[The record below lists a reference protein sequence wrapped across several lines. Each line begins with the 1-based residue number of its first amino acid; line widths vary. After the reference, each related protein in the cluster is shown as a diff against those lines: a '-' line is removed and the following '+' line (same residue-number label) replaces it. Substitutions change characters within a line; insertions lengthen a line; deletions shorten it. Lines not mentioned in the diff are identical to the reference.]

1 MRVDFI
7 NPFLEAADEVLLQ
20 LVQLNTER
28 GRLAL
33 KMANQ
38 PYPELC
44 IVLGV
49 VGKVEGQVIYGMN
62 NQTGCQIASKMM
74 MGLEVKEL
82 DDMAKS
88 ALAELGNMITG
99 RATIGL
105 ENAGYGCE
113 ISPPTLITGA
123 NISISSPSTQILV
136 VPLTTEA
143 GTVDLHVGLEET
155 KDKVR

>member
-1 MRVDFI
+1 MRVEFI
-7 NPFLEAADEVLLQ
+7 NPFMEAADEVLLQ
-20 LVQLNTER
+20 LVQLQTNR

-33 KMANQ
+33 KMPNQ
-38 PYPELC
+38 SYPDLC

-49 VGKVEGQVIYGMN
+49 VGKVEGQVIYGMDN
-62 NQTGCQIASKMM
+62 KTACQIASKMM
-74 MGLEVKEL
+74 MGLAVEQL

-88 ALAELGNMITG
+88 AVAELGNMITG

-105 ENAGYGCE
+105 EHAGYGCE

-136 VPLTTEA
+136 VPLNTEV
-143 GTVDLHVGLEET
+143 GTIDLHVGLEEA
-155 KDKVR
+155 KEKKK